1 MQRQGEDKWQ
11 VAAVAGVQGCK
22 RHKGAERESE
32 KGIKRGEDCEGP
44 RGSGSPEQGR
54 RVEERHR

>member
-1 MQRQGEDKWQ
+1 MRRQCEDKWQ
-11 VAAVAGVQGCK
+11 VEAVAGVQGCK
-22 RHKGAERESE
+22 RRRVVERESE

-54 RVEERHR
+54 GVEERHR